1 MFSFIFWKKLN
12 RKQGKAMLKNF
23 HIRESLVRTKAIAK
37 KETKQLSRDVRMLAV
52 IFLFPVFL
60 LIMFGYAINFDVHH
74 IKIAVY
80 DLDKSSTSRDFINSL
95 QSSDYF
101 DLVGYLDSDHQ
112 IKKYLDEKLAQC
124 VIVIPENLSREV
136 NSNRV
141 GKIQFLID
149 GVDGNT
155 ATITMNYVNIATINY
170 SSKLQ
175 NDFLARKGMQ
185 SFIPIQLEPRFWY
198 NPELNSTRFLLPG
211 LIGMI
216 LIIVAVV
223 TIALSIVREKERGT
237 IEQINVSPLSS
248 IELMIGKTVPYIV
261 IALINAT
268 MILLAGYILFG
279 IVIKGSFFWLTVS
292 ILVFL
297 FASLCLG
304 LLVSTIAE
312 SQQVAFQI
320 GTIVSMIPSL
330 LLSGFIFPI
339 DSMPVAIQIITNV
352 TPAKFFIV
360 CLRSILLKGEGI
372 AVFWDQLLYMVL
384 FSLIILAIAMRRY
397 IKNLV

>member
-1 MFSFIFWKKLN
+1 MA
-12 RKQGKAMLKNF
+12 GNF
-23 HIRESLVRTKAIAK
+23 RIKESLTRVKAIAK

-60 LIMFGYAINFDVHH
+60 LVMFGYAINFDVHH

-80 DLDKSSTSRDFINSL
+80 DLDKSSTSREFINSL
-95 QSSDYF
+95 LSSDYF
-101 DLVGYLDSDHQ
+101 DLVTYLDSENQ
-112 IKKYLDEKLAQC
+112 IKTYLDEKLAQC
-124 VIVIPENLSREV
+124 VIVIPEDLSREV
-136 NSNRV
+136 NAKRQA
-141 GKIQFLID
+141 KIQYLID

-155 ATITMNYVNIATINY
+155 ATVIMNYVNIATFNY

-175 NDFLARKGMQ
+175 NNFLARRGMKA
-185 SFIPIQLEPRFWY
+185 FIPIQLEPRFWF
-198 NPELNSTRFLLPG
+198 NPELSSTRFLLPG
-211 LIGMI
+211 LIVM
-216 LIIVAVV
+216 

-248 IELMIGKTVPYIV
+248 VEMMIGKTIPYIV
-261 IALINAT
+261 ISLINAAL
-268 MILLAGYILFG
+268 ILIAGYILFD
-279 IVIKGSFFWLTVS
+279 IVIKGSFFWLTVC

-320 GTIVSMIPSL
+320 GTLVSMIPSL

-339 DSMPVAIQIITNV
+339 DSMPVAVQVITNI

-384 FSLIILAIAMRRY
+384 FSLIILAIATKRY
-397 IKNLV
+397 IKNAAV

>member
-1 MFSFIFWKKLN
+1 MSKKF
-12 RKQGKAMLKNF
+12 Q
-23 HIRESLVRTKAIAK
+23 IRESFVRIKAIAK

-80 DLDKSSTSRDFINSL
+80 DQDKSSTSREFINSL
-95 QSSDYF
+95 LSSDYF
-101 DLVGYLDSDHQ
+101 DLVGYLDTDHQ
-112 IKKYLDEKLAQC
+112 IKTYLDEKLAQC

-136 NSNRV
+136 NANRT
-141 GKIQFLID
+141 GKIQYLID

-155 ATITMNYVNIATINY
+155 ATIIMNYVNIATINY

-185 SFIPIQLEPRFWY
+185 AFVPIQLEPRFWF
-198 NPELNSTRFLLPG
+198 NPELNSTKFLLPG

-216 LIIVAVV
+216 LIIVSVV

-248 IELMIGKTVPYIV
+248 IELMIGKTVPYII
-261 IALINAT
+261 IALINASL
-268 MILLAGYILFG
+268 ILIAGYILFG
-279 IVIKGSFFWLTVS
+279 IVIKGSFFWLTVC

-320 GTIVSMIPSL
+320 GTLVSMIPSL

-339 DSMPVAIQIITNV
+339 DSMPVVIQIITNI

-372 AVFWDQLLYMVL
+372 DVFWHQLLYMVL
-384 FSLIILAIAMRRY
+384 FSLVILAIATRRY
-397 IKNLV
+397 VKNAV

>member
-1 MFSFIFWKKLN
+1 MA
-12 RKQGKAMLKNF
+12 GNF
-23 HIRESLVRTKAIAK
+23 HIKESLTRIKAIAK

-60 LIMFGYAINFDVHH
+60 LVMFGYAINFDVHH

-80 DLDKSSTSRDFINSL
+80 DLDKSSTSREFINSL
-95 QSSDYF
+95 LSSDYF
-101 DLVGYLDSDHQ
+101 DLVTYLDSDNQ
-112 IKKYLDEKLAQC
+112 IKTYLDEKLAQC
-124 VIVIPENLSREV
+124 VIVIPEDLSREV
-136 NSNRV
+136 NANRQA
-141 GKIQFLID
+141 KIQYLID

-155 ATITMNYVNIATINY
+155 ATVIMNYVNIATFNY

-175 NDFLARKGMQ
+175 NDFLARRGMQ
-185 SFIPIQLEPRFWY
+185 AFVPIQLEPRFWF

-216 LIIVAVV
+216 LIIVAVI

-248 IELMIGKTVPYIV
+248 VEMMIGKTIPYIV
-261 IALINAT
+261 ISLINTALIL
-268 MILLAGYILFG
+268 IAGYILF
-279 IVIKGSFFWLTVS
+279 FWLTVC

-320 GTIVSMIPSL
+320 GTLVSMIPSL

-339 DSMPVAIQIITNV
+339 DSMPVAVQVITNI

-372 AVFWDQLLYMVL
+372 AVFWDQLLYMIL
-384 FSLIILAIAMRRY
+384 FSLIILAIATKRY
-397 IKNLV
+397 IKNASV